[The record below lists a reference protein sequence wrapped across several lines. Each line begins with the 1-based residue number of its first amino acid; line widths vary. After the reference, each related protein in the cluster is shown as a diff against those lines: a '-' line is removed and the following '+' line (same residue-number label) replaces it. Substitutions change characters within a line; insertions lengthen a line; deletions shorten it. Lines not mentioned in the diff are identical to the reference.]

1 MLRDYVISNKTAIND
16 PLTVENNIFNIRE
29 NIIFNV
35 IKIVG
40 NLDIVGHLRD
50 FSETSLRLLRDFFET
65 SLRLLGDFFETSLRL
80 LGDFLETSWRLLG
93 DFLETSW
100 RLLGDFLETSW
111 RLLGDFDKLYARRM
125 CKYFVTLLINFC
137 IFSKKISQVTTKSR
151 SHEEVAK
158 VTNRYYDLPYSR
170 EV

>member
-50 FSETSLRLLRDFFET
+50 FFET

-80 LGDFLETSWRLLG
+80 L
-93 DFLETSW
+93 
-100 RLLGDFLETSW
+100 
-111 RLLGDFDKLYARRM
+111 
-125 CKYFVTLLINFC
+125 
-137 IFSKKISQVTTKSR
+137 
-151 SHEEVAK
+151 
-158 VTNRYYDLPYSR
+158 
-170 EV
+170 

>member
-50 FSETSLRLLRDFFET
+50 F
-65 SLRLLGDFFETSLRL
+65 FETSLRL
-80 LGDFLETSWRLLG
+80 LGDFLET
-93 DFLETSW
+93 
-100 RLLGDFLETSW
+100 
-111 RLLGDFDKLYARRM
+111 
-125 CKYFVTLLINFC
+125 LIN
-137 IFSKKISQVTTKSR
+137 
-151 SHEEVAK
+151 
-158 VTNRYYDLPYSR
+158 YM
-170 EV
+170 

>member
-50 FSETSLRLLRDFFET
+50 FFET
-65 SLRLLGDFFETSLRL
+65 SRRLLGDFFETSLRL
-80 LGDFLETSWRLLG
+80 LGDFLET
-93 DFLETSW
+93 
-100 RLLGDFLETSW
+100 
-111 RLLGDFDKLYARRM
+111 
-125 CKYFVTLLINFC
+125 LIN
-137 IFSKKISQVTTKSR
+137 
-151 SHEEVAK
+151 
-158 VTNRYYDLPYSR
+158 YM
-170 EV
+170 